1 MTTAHPMLT
10 DAQRLRCAA
19 DVIEGKRRA
28 AQAWALLTDDQRAAV
43 EALKAEAPDRLR
55 RLFSAGC
62 DAKGRANGRLLTGRE
77 FLRWQGPV

>member
-1 MTTAHPMLT
+1 MTIVHPTLT
-10 DAQRLRCAA
+10 DTQRLRCAE
-19 DVIEGKRRA
+19 DVAEAKRRA

-55 RLFSAGC
+55 RLFSAGS
-62 DAKGRANGRLLTGRE
+62 DAKGRANGKLLTGRE